1 MNVWNVVH
9 MYIPTR
15 EGEDGVGKALLSS
28 TLITN
33 KPPPP
38 LPFLAQGID
47 LDSHDSILHIY
58 ILLYLPP
65 LLAIS

>member
-1 MNVWNVVH
+1 

-33 KPPPP
+33 KPPPSP
-38 LPFLAQGID
+38 LAQGID

>member
-1 MNVWNVVH
+1 MECSTYVYTNQRGGRWGWQGTIIF
-9 MYIPTR
+9 YINHQQ
-15 EGEDGVGKALLSS
+15 A
-28 TLITN
+28 
-33 KPPPP
+33 PPP

>member
-9 MYIPTR
+9 VNMYIPTR
-15 EGEDGVGKALLSS
+15 EGEDGVGKALVSS

-33 KPPPP
+33 KPPLP
-38 LPFLAQGID
+38 PFLAQGID

-58 ILLYLPP
+58 IY
-65 LLAIS
+65 